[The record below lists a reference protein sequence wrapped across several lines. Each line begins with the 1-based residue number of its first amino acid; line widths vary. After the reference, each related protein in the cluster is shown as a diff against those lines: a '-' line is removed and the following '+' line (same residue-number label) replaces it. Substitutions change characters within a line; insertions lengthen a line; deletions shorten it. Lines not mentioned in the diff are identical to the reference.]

1 MKKISS
7 RKSKIF
13 HRPLVFS
20 SYPEAISFFPKPTSA
35 PLSSLAA
42 VSNSLHGCLGPEPAP
57 LLLDSRPEN
66 RCRGRGFNRHAF
78 QFLFVAGP
86 RFVSLIRRYPTFEF
100 FSRLFPSPLF
110 QRDRKHPI
118 QKYSSPAS
126 ESSCSIQ
133 LVKLIRIVAS
143 NSLEISRN
151 SSLPFSNLI
160 LFAIYSYLFNFRTML
175 KKEMEWIILLM

>member
-1 MKKISS
+1 MKKNSG

-133 LVKLIRIVAS
+133 LVKLIRILQVIPS
-143 NSLEISRN
+143 RYREI
-151 SSLPFSNLI
+151 LPFSNLI